1 MRQLAYL
8 ELTKPRLTG
17 LAVLSTGAGYALGS
31 MGACDWPRLGLT
43 LLGAALVGGGGN
55 ALNEWLEREQDAL
68 MMRTRRRPLPSGRV
82 APRPALWF
90 GIVTSL
96 VGVFVLSR
104 VNPLAAGLGLLT
116 LISYVG
122 IYTPL
127 KRITPLCT
135 LVGAVPGAMPPLI
148 GWAASVGSLSVEAWI
163 LCAVLF
169 LWQLPHF
176 LAIAWMYR
184 DDYAAAGFRML
195 PVIDAEGSRTGRQM
209 VLYALALLPAS
220 LLPTLVG
227 LSGPVYF
234 CAALAV
240 GAWFVALALLA
251 AWSKSL
257 ASARRLFLGSI
268 GYLPL
273 MLLLMVL
280 DRGAR

>member
-17 LAVLSTGAGYALGS
+17 LAVLSAGAGYALGS
-31 MGACDWPRLGLT
+31 MGACDWPRLGAT

-68 MMRTRRRPLPSGRV
+68 MRRTRRRPLPSGRV

-90 GIVTSL
+90 GTVTSL
-96 VGVFVLSR
+96 AGVVVLSR
-104 VNPLAAGLGLLT
+104 VNPLAAGLGVLT

-148 GWAASVGSLSVEAWI
+148 GWAAAVGALSVEAWI

>member
-1 MRQLAYL
+1 
-8 ELTKPRLTG
+8 
-17 LAVLSTGAGYALGS
+17 
-31 MGACDWPRLGLT
+31 
-43 LLGAALVGGGGN
+43 
-55 ALNEWLEREQDAL
+55 
-68 MMRTRRRPLPSGRV
+68 
-82 APRPALWF
+82 
-90 GIVTSL
+90 
-96 VGVFVLSR
+96 
-104 VNPLAAGLGLLT
+104 LAAGLGVLT

-148 GWAASVGSLSVEAWI
+148 GWAAAVGALSVEAWI